1 MVMEKHGDGM
11 DLFDFIDKNPSLDEP
26 LVSYMF
32 RQVTHASS
40 NVTIVF
46 KICHEYVWYCF
57 TVLSSINSICGLVA
71 GLTINGNDV
80 DIGCLLADYRR
91 CGLPSRKENP
101 PS

>member
-32 RQVTHASS
+32 RQVTHALS
-40 NVTIVF
+40 NDTIVF

-57 TVLSSINSICGLVA
+57 IPLSSINSTVG
-71 GLTINGNDV
+71 
-80 DIGCLLADYRR
+80 
-91 CGLPSRKENP
+91 
-101 PS
+101 